1 MRFLFLCCL
10 SAVPIFVPIYVAMA
24 SDSSTIPIR
33 DSVGFTLPSA
43 NRSQSAAHA
52 DHADSADLAE
62 TAKEIAGGQTVPAP
76 APREGAGVICGA
88 GRGSCGPRVPLS
100 PGTYLVRCGSHHED
114 GNSYQITVVITGSGG
129 SGRDWAGCP
138 SPTIGRRGVSNRY
151 LTWVSR
157 IG

>member
-1 MRFLFLCCL
+1 MRILFQCCL
-10 SAVPIFVPIYVAMA
+10 LVVPILAPMYVALA
-24 SDSSTIPIR
+24 DDSSSIPIR

-62 TAKEIAGGQTVPAP
+62 AAKEIAGASTVPVP
-76 APREGAGVICGA
+76 SPGEGIGVICGA
-88 GRGSCGPRVPLS
+88 GAGSCDWRERLS
-100 PGTYLVRCGSHHED
+100 PGSYVVRCGSHHED
-114 GNSYQITVVITGSGG
+114 GNSYQITVIITGSGG

-138 SPTIGRRGVSNRY
+138 TPTIGRLGVSNRY
-151 LTWVSR
+151 LTWISR